1 MRDPD
6 DLSSRAAKR
15 YRQALPTWAA
25 DPSNARNERLVLP
38 LDAPT
43 EKQALNR
50 SEEVTRWI
58 ASWRQ
63 WERMWGDHGGRL
75 ERASRRWT
83 SMGVQQ
89 VPVRAVLDGAGAVA
103 RACGRLQ
110 HWRRAERRASRMR
123 DVLTGLCQSLRDQ
136 DEDLGATGEDGAKAV
151 PGDEQT
157 DDAAAISAAIA
168 SVITTVADYSD
179 DDVERLLGA
188 VTWLTAHPVSGL
200 YLRQLPLAGM
210 DTKWLEAHRR
220 VVLRLLGALRG
231 EDARDVELG
240 LLTPPRHTVRLRVLD
255 AGLAPSGLRDLAAP
269 VAELNRLW
277 PAPRNGD
284 LPQRSESVPATVVI
298 VENLTTF
305 LALEDCPGTVALW
318 GAGYAVDAV
327 SDLSWVLRAQRVL
340 YWGDVDVD
348 GLAILARL
356 RSRLPQVRSI
366 LMGPEVL
373 ERYATLVVPDPAA
386 DKHEGRSVPDG
397 LTASERWAWE
407 VVSTRGIRLEQE
419 RVAWPH
425 ASKEVWAAL
434 QDRPGPPVIE

>member
-43 EKQALNR
+43 EKQALNH

-63 WERMWGDHGGRL
+63 WERTWGDHGGRL

-89 VPVRAVLDGAGAVA
+89 VPVRAVLDGAAAVA

-123 DVLTGLCQSLRDQ
+123 DVLTELRQSLRDQ
-136 DEDLGATGEDGAKAV
+136 DEALGATGEGGAKAV
-151 PGDEQT
+151 PGDEQA
-157 DDAAAISAAIA
+157 DAAAISAAIA

-188 VTWLTAHPVSGL
+188 VTWLTTHPVSGL

-231 EDARDVELG
+231 EDARDVDLG

-255 AGLAPSGLRDLAAP
+255 ADLAPSGLRDLAAP

-327 SDLSWVLRAQRVL
+327 SGLSWVLRAQQVL

-386 DKHEGRSVPDG
+386 DKHEGRSIPDG

-419 RVAWPH
+419 RIAWPH
-425 ASKEVWAAL
+425 ASKEVREAL